1 MNPSLTQMEKVRIG
15 AGKSGK
21 VLLLSS
27 HKIQTDSLHSLP
39 DGLNFRRQVVK
50 SRRSSSMHIPNI
62 FAVVLA
68 GLTVLF
74 VLGLVLFRVLWAGS
88 SLARFGT
95 LPRSLAKLQRWLH
108 GEGKS
113 VSTEHAGRRSRQFCL
128 SARYSYRNASIGS
141 IRSARITGGNVAAK
155 ATSSKV
161 AKTALS
167 EKGSWGFSS
176 GTRNIASGL
185 AAK

>member
-1 MNPSLTQMEKVRIG
+1 MRAHG
-15 AGKSGK
+15 
-21 VLLLSS
+21 
-27 HKIQTDSLHSLP
+27 
-39 DGLNFRRQVVK
+39 RRTEC
-50 SRRSSSMHIPNI
+50 RL
-62 FAVVLA
+62 AVVHKREGSIVPGKKSAPAGTRLNSDSPTCLA
-68 GLTVLF
+68 GSRHRF
-74 VLGLVLFRVLWAGS
+74 VRRDVHRQARAG
-88 SLARFGT
+88 
-95 LPRSLAKLQRWLH
+95 RWLH

-161 AKTALS
+161 AKTAVS
-167 EKGSWGFSS
+167 ETGSWGFSS

-185 AAK
+185 ATK